1 MCLVNALDATELY
14 KEEICLGKGIDSFDM
29 NVGDA
34 AVRAPWSWESPVML
48 WSLPSAAGWRTLQFW
63 EDRRRPGLEVGGE

>member
-14 KEEICLGKGIDSFDM
+14 KEEMYLGKRIDSFYM

-34 AVRAPWSWESPVML
+34 AVRAAWSCESPVML
-48 WSLPSAAGWRTLQFW
+48 RFVSCAAGG
-63 EDRRRPGLEVGGE
+63 GLCSSGKIREAQD

>member
-14 KEEICLGKGIDSFDM
+14 KEEICLGKRIDSFDM

-34 AVRAPWSWESPVML
+34 VVSNADSV
-48 WSLPSAAGWRTLQFW
+48 
-63 EDRRRPGLEVGGE
+63 PGLKKLAAQD